1 MRHGRFLGSI
11 VVGTALLGALASVA
25 RADLQK
31 DIQSILADEF
41 LRNASVG
48 IAIEALPEGRMLYRH
63 NEHQLLMPASNMKI
77 LTTSAALNL
86 LGADFKFRT
95 MLVQRG
101 DDLILV
107 GDGDPAFGD
116 AELLKKSGLSAITV
130 FEQWVTQLKGKTF
143 RHVLVDDSIFE
154 PSAIHPRWDARQF
167 QNKFSA
173 EVSGMTFNLGSIDL
187 AVKSAP
193 GGDAIFRM
201 TPPTH
206 YTPVRNTC
214 VTGARA
220 GGRGGVIVTRLPNS
234 NEISLRGGCTATE
247 VSVSITVH
255 DPALMAA
262 TVLAETLS
270 SGGVRFTGSVGRDRS
285 VRGKIASGNPAIT
298 VLAVHET
305 ALSVALD
312 RANKDSVNLYAE
324 CLAKRMGAAQGGEG
338 SWETGSAAV
347 SGFLKRIGIADTEFK
362 VDDGCGLSRDNRVT
376 ANAIVQILQTNFV
389 GRYRDEFMNSLAVGG
404 KEGTLENRFKEMR
417 GRLIAKTGYIAN
429 VSALSGYLKGRDD
442 QWYAFSILMNGV
454 ASGANGHAKQLQ
466 ESIVKAI
473 DTNLPRAGK

>member
-1 MRHGRFLGSI
+1 MRHGRFLCSI
-11 VVGTALLGALASVA
+11 VVGMALLGAAAA

-31 DIQSILADEF
+31 DIQSILGDEL
-41 LRNASVG
+41 LRNSSVG
-48 IAIEALPEGRMLYRH
+48 IAIEAMPEGRVLYRH

-86 LGADFKFRT
+86 LGGDFKFRT

-101 DDLILV
+101 DDLVLV

-116 AELLKKSGLSAITV
+116 AELLKKSGLSATTV
-130 FEQWVTQLKGKTF
+130 YEQWATQLKGKVF

-154 PSAIHPRWDARQF
+154 PSAMHPKWDARQF

-173 EVSGMTFNLGSIDL
+173 EVSGMTFNLGSVDL

-206 YTPVRNTC
+206 YAPVRNTC
-214 VTGARA
+214 VT
-220 GGRGGVIVTRLPNS
+220 GGRGGVIVTRMPNS

-247 VSVSITVH
+247 VTVSITVH

-270 SGGVRFTGSVGRDRS
+270 SGGVKFTGSVGRDRS
-285 VRGKIASGNPAIT
+285 VRAKIASGNSGIT

-305 ALSVALD
+305 ALSVALA

-324 CLAKRMGAAQGGEG
+324 CLAKRIGAAGGGEG
-338 SWETGSAAV
+338 SWDSGGAAV
-347 SGFLKRIGIADTEFK
+347 TGFLKHIGIADTEFK
-362 VDDGCGLSRDNRVT
+362 VDDGCGLSRDNRVS

-389 GRYRDEFMNSLAVGG
+389 GRYRDEFMSSLAIGG

-429 VSALSGYLKGRDD
+429 VSALSGYLKGRDGE
-442 QWYAFSILMNGV
+442 WYAFSILMNGV
-454 ASGANGHAKQLQ
+454 PSGANGRAKQLQ
-466 ESIVKAI
+466 ESIVKAL

>member
-11 VVGTALLGALASVA
+11 VVGTALLGALAAVA

-48 IAIEALPEGRMLYRH
+48 IAIEALPEGRVLYQH

-116 AELLKKSGLSAITV
+116 AELLKKSGLSANTV
-130 FEQWVTQLKGKTF
+130 FEQWATQLKGKTF

-154 PSAIHPRWDARQF
+154 PSSIHPRWDARQF

-173 EVSGMTFNLGSIDL
+173 EVSGMTFNVGAVDL
-187 AVKSAP
+187 AVRSAP
-193 GGDAIFRM
+193 GGDAVYRM
-201 TPPTH
+201 TPPTR
-206 YTPVRNTC
+206 YAPVRNTC
-214 VTGARA
+214 VT
-220 GGRGGVIVTRLPNS
+220 GGRGGVIVTRQLGS

-247 VSVSITVH
+247 VTVSITVH

-262 TVLAETLS
+262 TVLAET
-270 SGGVRFTGSVGRDRS
+270 
-285 VRGKIASGNPAIT
+285 
-298 VLAVHET
+298 
-305 ALSVALD
+305 
-312 RANKDSVNLYAE
+312 
-324 CLAKRMGAAQGGEG
+324 
-338 SWETGSAAV
+338 
-347 SGFLKRIGIADTEFK
+347 
-362 VDDGCGLSRDNRVT
+362 
-376 ANAIVQILQTNFV
+376 
-389 GRYRDEFMNSLAVGG
+389 
-404 KEGTLENRFKEMR
+404 
-417 GRLIAKTGYIAN
+417 
-429 VSALSGYLKGRDD
+429 
-442 QWYAFSILMNGV
+442 
-454 ASGANGHAKQLQ
+454 
-466 ESIVKAI
+466 
-473 DTNLPRAGK
+473 

>member
-1 MRHGRFLGSI
+1 MRHGLFLRSI
-11 VVGTALLGALASVA
+11 LLGVALLRIAAPAV

-31 DIQSILADEF
+31 DIQSILDDAL

-48 IAIEALPEGRMLYRH
+48 IAVAAMPEGRELYRH

-101 DDLILV
+101 DDLVLI

-116 AELLKKSGLSAITV
+116 AELLKKSGLSATTV
-130 FEQWVTQLKGKTF
+130 FEQWATQLKGQTF

-154 PSAIHPRWDARQF
+154 PSAMHPRWDPKQF

-173 EVSGMTFNLGSIDL
+173 EVSGMTFNEGCVDL

-193 GGDAIFRM
+193 GGDAIYRM
-201 TPPTH
+201 TPPTR
-206 YTPVRNTC
+206 YTPIRNTC
-214 VTGARA
+214 VT
-220 GGRGGVIVTRLPNS
+220 GGRGGVIVTRQPNS

-247 VSVSITVH
+247 VTVSITVH
-255 DPALMAA
+255 DPALLAA

-285 VRGKIASGNPAIT
+285 VRARMPGGNQGIT

-305 ALSVALD
+305 ALSTVLA

-324 CLAKRMGAAQGGEG
+324 CLARRMGASSGGTG
-338 SWETGSAAV
+338 SWDSGGAAII
-347 SGFLKRIGIADTEFK
+347 GFLKRIGIADTEFK
-362 VDDGCGLSRDNRVT
+362 VDDGCGLSREDRVS
-376 ANAIVQILQTNFV
+376 AHAMVQILHTNFV
-389 GRYRDEFMNSLAVGG
+389 GRYRDEFMSSLAVGG
-404 KEGTLENRFKEMR
+404 KDGTLDNRFKEMR
-417 GRLIAKTGYIAN
+417 GRVIAKTGYIAN
-429 VSALSGYLKGRDD
+429 VSALSGYLKGRDE
-442 QWYAFSILMNGV
+442 QWYAFSILMNAV
-454 ASGANGHAKQLQ
+454 PSGANGRAKQLQ
-466 ESIVKAI
+466 EALIRAI
-473 DTNLPRAGK
+473 DANLPLMRK

>member
-1 MRHGRFLGSI
+1 M
-11 VVGTALLGALASVA
+11 ALLGSFVPAA

-31 DIQSILADEF
+31 DIQAILADEL

-48 IAIEALPEGRMLYRH
+48 IAIEAMPQGRVLYRH

-86 LGADFKFRT
+86 LGAGFKFRT

-101 DDLILV
+101 DDLVLV

-116 AELLKKSGLSAITV
+116 AELLKKSGLSATTV
-130 FEQWVTQLKGKTF
+130 FEQWAAQLKGKVF

-173 EVSGMTFNLGSIDL
+173 EVSGMTFNLGSVDL
-187 AVKSAP
+187 AVRSAP

-206 YTPVRNTC
+206 YAPVRNTC
-214 VTGARA
+214 VT
-220 GGRGGVIVTRLPNS
+220 GGRGGVIVTRATNS

-247 VSVSITVH
+247 VTVSITVH

-270 SGGVRFTGSVGRDRS
+270 SGGVKFTGSVGRDRS
-285 VRGKIASGNPAIT
+285 VRAKLAAGNSDIT

-305 ALSVALD
+305 ALSVALA

-324 CLAKRMGAAQGGEG
+324 CLAKRIGALSGEG
-338 SWETGSAAV
+338 SWESGGAAV
-347 SGFLKRIGIADTEFK
+347 TGFLKRIGIADTEFK

-376 ANAIVQILQTNFV
+376 ANAIVEILQTNFV
-389 GRYRDEFMNSLAVGG
+389 GRYRDEFMSSLAIGG

-429 VSALSGYLKGRDD
+429 VSALGGYLKGRDE

-454 ASGANGHAKQLQ
+454 PAGANGRAKQLQ
-466 ESIVKAI
+466 ESIIKAL
-473 DTNLPRAGK
+473 DTNLARAGK

>member
-1 MRHGRFLGSI
+1 MKHGRFSGSI
-11 VVGTALLGALASVA
+11 VVGMALLGALAAVA

-31 DIQSILADEF
+31 DIQSILGDE
-41 LRNASVG
+41 LLHNSSVG
-48 IAIEALPEGRMLYRH
+48 IAIEAMPEGRVLYRH

-101 DDLILV
+101 DDLVLV

-116 AELLKKSGLSAITV
+116 AELLKKSGLSATTV
-130 FEQWVTQLKGKTF
+130 FEQWATQLKGKVF

-173 EVSGMTFNLGSIDL
+173 EVSGMTFNLGSVDL

-206 YTPVRNTC
+206 YAPVRNTC
-214 VTGARA
+214 VT
-220 GGRGGVIVTRLPNS
+220 GGRGGVIVTRMANS

-247 VSVSITVH
+247 VTVSITVH

-262 TVLAETLS
+262 QVLAETLS

-285 VRGKIASGNPAIT
+285 VRAKIASGNSGIT

-305 ALSVALD
+305 ALSVALA

-324 CLAKRMGAAQGGEG
+324 CLAKRIGAAGGGEG
-338 SWETGSAAV
+338 SWESGGEAV
-347 SGFLKRIGIADTEFK
+347 TGFLKHIGIADTEFK
-362 VDDGCGLSRDNRVT
+362 VDDGCGLSRDNRVS

-429 VSALSGYLKGRDD
+429 VSALSGYLKGRDGE
-442 QWYAFSILMNGV
+442 WYAFSILMNGV
-454 ASGANGHAKQLQ
+454 PSGANGRAKQLQ
-466 ESIVKAI
+466 ESIVKAL

>member
-1 MRHGRFLGSI
+1 MRHGRFSGSVLLGM
-11 VVGTALLGALASVA
+11 ALLGSFVCGA

-31 DIQSILADEF
+31 DIQSILGDE
-41 LRNASVG
+41 LLHNASVG
-48 IAIEALPEGRMLYRH
+48 IAIEALPEGRVLYRH

-116 AELLKKSGLSAITV
+116 AELLKKSGLSATAV
-130 FEQWVTQLKGKTF
+130 FEQWATQLKGKTF

-154 PSAIHPRWDARQF
+154 PSAIHPKWDARQF

-173 EVSGMTFNLGSIDL
+173 EVSGMTFNLGSVDL

-193 GGDAIFRM
+193 GGDAVYRM
-201 TPPTH
+201 TPPTR
-206 YTPVRNTC
+206 YAPVRNTC
-214 VTGARA
+214 VT
-220 GGRGGVIVTRLPNS
+220 GGRGGVIVTRSSNS

-247 VSVSITVH
+247 VTVSITVH

-285 VRGKIASGNPAIT
+285 VRAKIASGNPAIT

-324 CLAKRMGAAQGGEG
+324 CLAKRIGAAGGGEG

-389 GRYRDEFMNSLAVGG
+389 GRYRDEFMSSLAVGG
-404 KEGTLENRFKEMR
+404 KDGTLDNRFKEMR

-454 ASGANGHAKQLQ
+454 PSGANGRAKQLQ
-466 ESIVKAI
+466 EMIVKAL
-473 DTNLPRAGK
+473 DANLPRAGK

>member
-11 VVGTALLGALASVA
+11 VVGMALLGALAAAA

-31 DIQSILADEF
+31 DIQSILADDL
-41 LRNASVG
+41 LRNSSVG
-48 IAIEALPEGRMLYRH
+48 IAIEAMPQGRVLYRH

-86 LGADFKFRT
+86 LGAGFKFRT

-101 DDLILV
+101 DDLVLV

-116 AELLKKSGLSAITV
+116 AELLKKSGLSATNV
-130 FEQWVTQLKGKTF
+130 YEQWATQLKGKVF

-173 EVSGMTFNLGSIDL
+173 EVSGMTFNLGSVDL

-193 GGDAIFRM
+193 GGDAIYRM

-206 YTPVRNTC
+206 YAPVRNTC
-214 VTGARA
+214 VT
-220 GGRGGVIVTRLPNS
+220 GGRGGVIVTRSANS

-247 VSVSITVH
+247 VTVSITVH

-270 SGGVRFTGSVGRDRS
+270 SGGVKFTGSVGRDRS
-285 VRGKIASGNPAIT
+285 VRAKIASGNSGIT

-305 ALSVALD
+305 ALSTALA

-324 CLAKRMGAAQGGEG
+324 CLAKRIGAAGGGEG
-338 SWETGSAAV
+338 SWESGSAAV
-347 SGFLKRIGIADTEFK
+347 TGFLKHIGIADTEFK
-362 VDDGCGLSRDNRVT
+362 VDDGCGLSRDNRVS

-389 GRYRDEFMNSLAVGG
+389 GRYRDEFMSSLAIGG

-417 GRLIAKTGYIAN
+417 GRLIAKTGYISN

-454 ASGANGHAKQLQ
+454 PAGANGRAKQLQ
-466 ESIVKAI
+466 ESIIKAL
-473 DTNLPRAGK
+473 DTNLARAGK

>member
-1 MRHGRFLGSI
+1 MRHGRFSGSVLLGM
-11 VVGTALLGALASVA
+11 ALLGSFVCGA

-31 DIQSILADEF
+31 DIQSILGDE
-41 LRNASVG
+41 LLHNSSVG
-48 IAIEALPEGRMLYRH
+48 IAIEALPEGRVLYRH

-116 AELLKKSGLSAITV
+116 AELLKKSGLSATAV
-130 FEQWVTQLKGKTF
+130 FEQWATQLKGKTF

-154 PSAIHPRWDARQF
+154 PSAIHPKWDARQF

-173 EVSGMTFNLGSIDL
+173 EVSGMTFNLGSVDL

-193 GGDAIFRM
+193 GGDAVYRM
-201 TPPTH
+201 TPPTR
-206 YTPVRNTC
+206 YAPVRNTC
-214 VTGARA
+214 VT
-220 GGRGGVIVTRLPNS
+220 GGRGGVIVTRSPNT

-247 VSVSITVH
+247 VTVSITVH

-285 VRGKIASGNPAIT
+285 VRAKIASGNPAIT

-324 CLAKRMGAAQGGEG
+324 CLAKRIGAAGDGEG
-338 SWETGSAAV
+338 SGENGSAAV

-362 VDDGCGLSRDNRVT
+362 VEDGCGLSHDNRVT

-404 KEGTLENRFKEMR
+404 KDGTLDNRFKEMR

-454 ASGANGHAKQLQ
+454 PSGANGRAKQLQ
-466 ESIVKAI
+466 EMIVKAL
-473 DTNLPRAGK
+473 DANLPRAGK